1 MAKRRVRTT
10 RPRGKAR
17 KGPAKRARPAK
28 VVRRGDI
35 DKRKMYELAVQ
46 GVEHEIDF
54 VTREF
59 KKLTGR
65 DLRFLREDFAASAAA
80 ACEFVKRHRGNR
92 AVALDIDKPVLEWG
106 RRHNVGA
113 MNEDQQGRISLLLR
127 NVMTPG
133 REASGV
139 DAVAAMN
146 FSYWVFD
153 TRESLLNY
161 FKIVHRTMKRDGVLF
176 MDAYAGWDADKLL
189 TERRRVYAKG
199 SHFTYVWDQAEFDP
213 FTNRIVCKIH
223 FEFQKGPALRNAF
236 VYHWR
241 LWSLAELFEL
251 LKLAGFKKTTLYQEG
266 DDKRGGGNG
275 VFSPTRGKA
284 EHCAS
289 QVVYLVA
296 EKNGH
301 TRTESPGNPNGLMI
315 AAADLLDSLSRLLR
329 EAGYGDSAGGRGGGS
344 GSGGDQAAG

>member
-1 MAKRRVRTT
+1 MATARVRTT
-10 RPRGKAR
+10 RKRGRGGKHT
-17 KGPAKRARPAK
+17 K

-59 KKLTGR
+59 RRITGR
-65 DLRFLREDFAASAAA
+65 PLRFLREDFAASAAA
-80 ACEFVKRHRGNR
+80 ACEFVKRHRENH
-92 AVALDIDKPVLEWG
+92 AVALDIDKSVLEWG
-106 RRHNVGA
+106 RTHNVGSL
-113 MNEDQQGRISLLLR
+113 NPEQQQRIQLLLR

-133 REASGV
+133 REASGA

-153 TRESLLNY
+153 TRESLLAY
-161 FKIVHRTMKRDGVLF
+161 FKTVHRTLKKDGVLF

-223 FEFQKGPALRNAF
+223 FEFQKGPALKNAF

-251 LKLAGFKKTTLYQEG
+251 LKLAGFTRTTLYQEG
-266 DDKRGGGNG
+266 DDKNGGGNG
-275 VFSPTRGKA
+275 VFTPTRGKA

-296 EKNGH
+296 EK
-301 TRTESPGNPNGLMI
+301 
-315 AAADLLDSLSRLLR
+315 
-329 EAGYGDSAGGRGGGS
+329 
-344 GSGGDQAAG
+344 

>member
-1 MAKRRVRTT
+1 MPNHSVRKTT
-10 RPRGKAR
+10 RNGARPRTPKPVR
-17 KGPAKRARPAK
+17 KG
-28 VVRRGDI
+28 DL

-54 VTREF
+54 VTRQF

-80 ACEFVKRHRGNR
+80 ACEFVKRHRLNH
-92 AVALDIDKPVLEWG
+92 AVALDIDRPVLEWG
-106 RRHNVGA
+106 RKHNVA
-113 MNEDQQGRISLLLR
+113 ALKEDARARIRLLLR

-133 REASGV
+133 REATGA
-139 DAVAAMN
+139 DAVSAMN

-153 TRESLLNY
+153 TRESLLSY
-161 FKIVHRTMKRDGVLF
+161 FKTVYRTLAKDGVLF

-189 TERRRVYAKG
+189 TERRRVYARG

-223 FEFQKGPALRNAF
+223 FEFQKGPPLRNAF
-236 VYHWR
+236 VYRWR

-251 LKLAGFKKTTLYQEG
+251 LALAGFKRTTLYQEG
-266 DDKRGGGNG
+266 DDKNGSGNG
-275 VFSPTRGKA
+275 VFTPTRGKA

-296 EKNGH
+296 QKRSDH
-301 TRTESPGNPNGLMI
+301 APN
-315 AAADLLDSLSRLLR
+315 
-329 EAGYGDSAGGRGGGS
+329 
-344 GSGGDQAAG
+344 